1 MITIADWQS
10 ANARFIDAAI
20 AAEAARWRR
29 AFHWDVA
36 DAWQS
41 IQPARAS
48 GALPGF
54 VAHDAAG
61 DLAGWTCFMP
71 HHGTLQVA
79 VLTATTPATTTA
91 LVDAIL
97 GAPDMRSAQACS
109 ICVPDG
115 PPLIAGT
122 LVSRGFE
129 VVPYAYMTLEL
140 DGFRRG
146 TSNSARE
153 SGAARGP
160 IDRVPTRAFRAADF
174 ASLVTLLERA
184 YPDRRDVRAFAP
196 LGSHQEWA
204 DYAGSLITGPGC
216 GRLVADA
223 SRMLT
228 GSTPDHLAAAVL
240 ATDLGLGTGHIAQIA
255 VDPRCEGRGLGSAL
269 VRQAVGVFAERGFQ
283 RVTLL
288 VSAANARAQA
298 LYSRFGFRER
308 GAFVVAVNRAPRQRG
323 RQSAFSRAD

>member
-10 ANARFIDAAI
+10 ATVRSIDAAI

-36 DAWQS
+36 EAWQS

-54 VAHDAAG
+54 VALDAAG

-79 VLTATTPATTTA
+79 VLTAATPATTTA

-97 GAPDMRSAQACS
+97 GAPEMRAARACS

-115 PPLIAGT
+115 PPLVAGT

-140 DGFRRG
+140 DGVSRG
-146 TSNSARE
+146 ESESARA
-153 SGAARGP
+153 SGAAR
-160 IDRVPTRAFRAADF
+160 DRSGAAAVRAFRAADF
-174 ASLVTLLERA
+174 PALVALLSRA
-184 YPDRRDVRAFAP
+184 YPDPCDVRAFAP

-204 DYAGSLITGPGC
+204 DYASSLVTGPGC
-216 GRLVADA
+216 GKLVIDA
-223 SRMLT
+223 SRVLA
-228 GSTPDHLAAAVL
+228 GAAPDRLDAAVL

-255 VDPRCEGRGLGSAL
+255 VDPDRQGLGLGTEL
-269 VRQAVGVFAERGFQ
+269 VRQSVDAFAERGFE

-288 VSAANARAQA
+288 VSAANARARA

-308 GAFVVAVNRAPRQRG
+308 GAFVVAVNRTPVLRER
-323 RQSAFSRAD
+323 